1 MMDTAC
7 SNRST
12 AGHPYRVADTVE
24 KKKAQSVPGSHKK
37 LPHEKKPKLVITIL
51 KSAAI

>member
-24 KKKAQSVPGSHKK
+24 KKAQSVPGSHKK
-37 LPHEKKPKLVITIL
+37 LPYEKKPKLVITIL